1 MTSTSVSRAIS
12 GGNGGKGAASWT
24 MRRAAWFSTAC
35 GEGWSI
41 STLAMLPSARTDTV
55 MRRDP

>member
-1 MTSTSVSRAIS
+1 
-12 GGNGGKGAASWT
+12 

-41 STLAMLPSARTDTV
+41 SKSARLPSARTVTV
-55 MRRDP
+55 MRSEP